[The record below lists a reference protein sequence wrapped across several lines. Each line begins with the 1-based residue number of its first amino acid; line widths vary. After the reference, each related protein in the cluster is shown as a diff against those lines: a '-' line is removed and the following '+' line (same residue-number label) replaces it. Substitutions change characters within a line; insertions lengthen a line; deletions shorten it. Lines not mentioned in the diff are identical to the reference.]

1 MRYKKAVVLLSGGMD
16 SAVCAS
22 IAKSEGFTL
31 YVLHVNYGQRT
42 SKKERE
48 CAGNLASF
56 FGALDFK
63 VISLDFL
70 KEIGGS
76 GLVDE
81 RIALPVEEIEGIPP
95 SYVPFR
101 NSIILSLA
109 TAWAEVVGAEAL
121 FYGANFIDFS
131 GYPDCRPQYFEAF
144 QRLIDTGTKDDTVIV
159 LRTPLASLSKADIV
173 KKGLELGTPFAL
185 TWSCYKENEKACG
198 VCDSCRLRLKGFHE
212 NGVTDPIPYNQ

>member
-1 MRYKKAVVLLSGGMD
+1 MSCRRAVVLLSGGMD

-48 CAGNLASF
+48 CAEKLATF
-56 FGALDFK
+56 FKAADFK
-63 VISLDFL
+63 VISLGFL

-76 GLVDE
+76 GLLDE
-81 RIALPVEEIEGIPP
+81 SIALPVEETEGIPP

-173 KKGLELGTPFAL
+173 RKGLELGTPFAL
-185 TWSCYKENEKACG
+185 TWSCYTGTDKACG

-212 NGVTDPIPYNQ
+212 NGLTDPITYE

>member
-1 MRYKKAVVLLSGGMD
+1 MNHRTAVVLLSGGMD

-22 IAKSEGFTL
+22 IAQNEGFTL
-31 YVLHVNYGQRT
+31 YVLHVGYGQRT

-48 CAGNLASF
+48 CAEELASF
-56 FGALDFK
+56 YDALDFR
-63 VISLDFL
+63 VIPLDFL
-70 KEIGGS
+70 KEIGES
-76 GLVDE
+76 GLTDE
-81 RIALPVEEIEGIPP
+81 SITLPVEETEGIPP

-109 TAWAEVVGAEAL
+109 TAWAEVVGAEAI

-144 QRLIDTGTKDDTVIV
+144 QKLIEAGTKDDTVIV

-173 KKGLELGTPFAL
+173 KKGLELGTPFES
-185 TWSCYKENEKACG
+185 TWSCYTENEKACG
-198 VCDSCRLRLKGFHE
+198 VCDSCRLRLKGFRE
-212 NGVTDPIPYNQ
+212 NGVTDPISYR